1 MKEGAI
7 WEGLEHPSHLQDL
20 GVGPSAVGEGHILK
34 VHPALQ
40 VVRGQVAIMR
50 HGWLPVNEL
59 EHLLG
64 GPHSL
69 HQAAV
74 DRAHGLWAEETHVPV
89 PLTPQCWEPSP
100 PPGCHRDEGGA
111 GEWRP

>member
-1 MKEGAI
+1 MCERWDEGKDDLAGVGVGA
-7 WEGLEHPSHLQDL
+7 WALSHLQDL
-20 GVGPSAVGEGHILK
+20 GMGPSAVGEGHVLK

-40 VVRGQVAIMR
+40 VVGGQVPIMH

-59 EHLLG
+59 EHLLR

-74 DRAHGLWAEETHVPV
+74 D
-89 PLTPQCWEPSP
+89 
-100 PPGCHRDEGGA
+100 
-111 GEWRP
+111 